1 MIKNNVVECPRCQ
14 AQNVLSVFTSRYQV
28 VKERDT
34 VSYDVKYDSDSLKEK
49 EVKVFTDEHV
59 ILLLMDAV
67 QGKELLSA
75 GFVEAFEFL
84 RSSLII
90 KPQVKLEEL

>member
-1 MIKNNVVECPRCQ
+1 MIKKNVVECPRCQ
-14 AQNVLSVFTSRYQV
+14 AQNVLSVFISRYQA

-34 VSYDVKYDSDSLKEK
+34 VSYDVKYDSDKEK